1 MREVHWAF
9 ILTSKGLSMKT
20 NNTEQRILEAAESIF
35 LTKGFSSTK
44 TTEIALKANVNHA
57 LIHYY
62 YRTKENLFETI
73 FVTKLKSLLT
83 CFDDILSLDVPYI
96 DRIKMLINKYFDVF
110 IDHPQMPFF
119 IFNEFFVN
127 KDRMDFLKHRI
138 VNLATPLISH
148 FETITQDAIQK
159 GEIRPINPRDL
170 LMHIF
175 SLNSSVFFNKSMNQS
190 LFDWQ
195 KDEYVLFIEQRK
207 NAIIDFVLHGIRAS

>member
-1 MREVHWAF
+1 
-9 ILTSKGLSMKT
+9 MKT
-20 NNTEQRILEAAESIF
+20 NHTEQKILEAAEAIF
-35 LTKGFSSTK
+35 LEKGFSSAK

-73 FVTKLKSLLT
+73 FVTRLKSILSF
-83 CFDDILSLDVPYI
+83 FDDILSLDIPYI
-96 DRIKMLINKYFDVF
+96 DRIKMMINKYFDLF
-110 IDHPQMPFF
+110 LDHPQMPFF

-127 KDRMDFLKHRI
+127 KARLDFLKHRI
-138 VNLATPLISH
+138 VNLTAPLRAH
-148 FETITQDAIQK
+148 FEEITQQAIQK
-159 GEIRPINPRDL
+159 GEIRVIHPQDL

-195 KDEYVLFIEQRK
+195 KDEYAHYIEQRK
-207 NAIIDFVLHGIRAS
+207 NAIIDFVVHGIQAS